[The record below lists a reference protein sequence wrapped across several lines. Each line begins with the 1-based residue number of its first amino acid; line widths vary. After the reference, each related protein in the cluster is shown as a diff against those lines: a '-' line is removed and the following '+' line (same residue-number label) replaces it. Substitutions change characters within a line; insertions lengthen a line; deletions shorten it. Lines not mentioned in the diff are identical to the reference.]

1 MQKGKTAQGSEGTG
15 DSAYDKGASAFDAKA
30 NEAKTTDS
38 TPLPENPNVLDVEV
52 LSERV
57 LNCEMFLIQTVVKGL
72 ASEERIADNSSRTPL
87 RSCRAVQGTE
97 QAALRSAGSH
107 SGSDVRKNAGAYFI
121 WLICI
126 FTFFR
131 G

>member
-1 MQKGKTAQGSEGTG
+1 MTAAALVRGPLRYCGG
-15 DSAYDKGASAFDAKA
+15 LLRRAAFAK
-30 NEAKTTDS
+30 
-38 TPLPENPNVLDVEV
+38 
-52 LSERV
+52 
-57 LNCEMFLIQTVVKGL
+57 FLIQTVVKGL

-87 RSCRAVQGTE
+87 RSCLAVQGTE